1 MACPRPHTHHFYSW
15 VSSFLW
21 DLHPEGVWE
30 PHCDE
35 KPSSLESG
43 GVQRQDLPLSA
54 TGPCVD
60 ASVL

>member
-15 VSSFLW
+15 VSSFLQ